1 APPPWDNWGFCSEY
15 KEPPQGCTREYFP
28 ICGTDGQTY
37 GNKCEFCGLAAL
49 SNPQICTQEYYPVC
63 GSNGR
68 TYSNKCYFC
77 RAVYNNLGSLCFKG
91 YGHC

>member
-1 APPPWDNWGFCSEY
+1 METDFSPDHSKGRGFCSEY
-15 KEPPQGCTREYFP
+15 KTPPLACTREYH
-28 ICGTDGQTY
+28 
-37 GNKCEFCGLAAL
+37 
-49 SNPQICTQEYYPVC
+49 PVC